1 MRNRSLVLFTILAQM
16 TTGAF
21 LVMVALYQW
30 VAYQKGLEAA
40 DQLTVRAFMALVLIA
55 GLGMVASF
63 FHLGAPG
70 KAWRAFTNPRTS
82 WLSREILFTTG
93 FTAIGAVFVCFQWFQ
108 IGAPTLRSTL
118 AWIVALFGIALVF
131 SMSRVY
137 MLPTIS
143 TWNTP
148 FTMLSF
154 YTSMFLL
161 GGMAGTA
168 LSFGMALPGNPV
180 LSDWEWY
187 EALKHIAILVPILIF
202 VQLIGVRFSPRST
215 HRSRREAG
223 DIKHFSPGRP
233 GLHRFLLIMRI
244 GLALASAGLIGL
256 LLLPLAN
263 IRTMEILLYAAFAL
277 VFLSELLGR
286 ILFYEGHY

>member
-1 MRNRSLVLFTILAQM
+1 MKNRSLVLFTLLAQM

-21 LVMVALYQW
+21 LMMAALYQW

-40 DQLTVRAFMALVLIA
+40 DQLTVRAFLVLVLIA

-82 WLSREILFTTG
+82 WLSREILFMTS

-108 IGAPTLRSTL
+108 IGAPSFRSTL
-118 AWIVALFGIALVF
+118 AWVVALFGVALVF

-143 TWNTP
+143 TWNTSL
-148 FTMLSF
+148 TMLSF

-168 LSFGMALPGNPV
+168 LGFGMALPENPV
-180 LSDWEWY
+180 LSDWAWY
-187 EALKHIAILVPILIF
+187 EALKPIAILVPILIF
-202 VQLIGVRFSPRST
+202 VQLLVAWFYPWST
-215 HRSRREAG
+215 HRSRLEVG

-233 GLHRFLLIMRI
+233 GTHRLLLIMRI
-244 GLALASAGLIGL
+244 GLALAGAAIMGL

-263 IRTMEILLYAAFAL
+263 MRTMEILIYSAFAL

-286 ILFYEGHY
+286 LLFYEGHY